1 MKNRKNNIGFKL
13 SVIFILAVTAIAAL
27 APLLAPNDPNAADM
41 LLANAAPS
49 PGYPLGNDQLGRC
62 LLSRVLY
69 GARISVFSSIL
80 ITVIVFAIGTFIGVL
95 SAYCGGW
102 TDAVIS
108 KIITAVQA
116 FPKVVLAI
124 AIAGLLGIGIKN
136 TIIALCA
143 VGWVEFARMARS
155 LTLTEKSMN
164 YIKAARICGE
174 RHLKIIC
181 LRIIPNIIYP
191 LIINAS
197 LGIASVIMEIA
208 ALSYLGVGVKDTV
221 PEWGSMLNAGRNY
234 MQTDI
239 KLVLIPAA
247 AIFIAAAVFN
257 LFGEKLRERIK

>member
-1 MKNRKNNIGFKL
+1 MKNSKNNIGFKL

-80 ITVIVFAIGTFIGVL
+80 ITVIVFAIGAFIGVL

-116 FPKVVLAI
+116 F
-124 AIAGLLGIGIKN
+124 
-136 TIIALCA
+136 
-143 VGWVEFARMARS
+143 R
-155 LTLTEKSMN
+155 KSFW
-164 YIKAARICGE
+164 
-174 RHLKIIC
+174 
-181 LRIIPNIIYP
+181 PSP
-191 LIINAS
+191 
-197 LGIASVIMEIA
+197 
-208 ALSYLGVGVKDTV
+208 
-221 PEWGSMLNAGRNY
+221 
-234 MQTDI
+234 
-239 KLVLIPAA
+239 
-247 AIFIAAAVFN
+247 
-257 LFGEKLRERIK
+257 